1 MFSII
6 SYLYCIFGLI
16 NSPMFWPACP
26 NKYYHKTGKLAIS
39 KEGRGN
45 HKRRAK
51 MIFWR
56 EIQCWI
62 EDWNCCEKNV
72 RDTLNHVLYC
82 ASSLLSK
89 VAMKWICTEDVCL
102 AVWLV
107 LCSDINI
114 LSSLQI
120 IWLRHHTQAHMHM
133 NTCMLTHT
141 GMNTPHQVAF
151 LYCHL
156 LIIISTEARH
166 VQWVERVFEEWH
178 GILLPIAKQQQF

>member
-1 MFSII
+1 MNVPICGNHNNGSSYLNFNWFPGTLIYMFSLI
-6 SYLYCIFGLI
+6 SYLYCIFGLK

-26 NKYYHKTGKLAIS
+26 NKYYHKTRKLAIS

-51 MIFWR
+51 IIFWR

-120 IWLRHHTQAHMHM
+120 IWLRHTRKHTCTWIHACLRTQEWTPLIRWHF
-133 NTCMLTHT
+133 HT
-141 GMNTPHQVAF
+141 V
-151 LYCHL
+151 
-156 LIIISTEARH
+156 ISSS
-166 VQWVERVFEEWH
+166 
-178 GILLPIAKQQQF
+178 